1 MPFERNKT
9 AWSLFLILFLSACG
23 GGGGGS
29 SDDDSDN
36 DSDDDSY
43 HVTSVQ
49 TGQVI
54 DAPISNLRYR
64 TATRSGV
71 TDSSGRFTYLPG
83 ETVTFS
89 IGNIDFPSV
98 AGSSLLTPLDMVDST
113 DTTDEHVSNIIRFL
127 QSVDEDGNTSN
138 GISIPEAMHSAAVT
152 NIDFERSEAAFETD
166 TEVTSLM
173 SSYSHNSG
181 TLISSGTA
189 RSHFEGQLGTYSM
202 QYGPAVGAWTEDSGS
217 GNTNELSLY
226 LFLQTGLYFHV
237 QIDSDQPLLATNGL
251 EFGQYAAD
259 NTNSVVYQTRNLY
272 DENSTAGLTN
282 SLTYAQATS
291 TGTGNYITYVS
302 PSNDAL
308 VLTTDVYSSGV
319 STSSSNA
326 SFTRISSLSS
336 TIVGAWV
343 QHRFNKTGIT
353 RRTENDTYA
362 YVFLAN
368 NEYVKIDI
376 DDDSHH
382 NDLDGAEWGTYSW
395 DSANQLITL
404 TEFSGYNND
413 DDNSEIETYTIT
425 INSDTLKLTERDD
438 DDDDDEVSVF
448 IRQ

>member
-1 MPFERNKT
+1 MPLERNKT

-23 GGGGGS
+23 GGGS
-29 SDDDSDN
+29 SDDSSDN
-36 DSDDDSY
+36 DSDDSDSY
-43 HVTSVQ
+43 NVTSVQ

-54 DAPISNLRYR
+54 DAPISNLHYR

-71 TDSSGRFTYLPG
+71 TDSSGRFTYLTG

-127 QSVDEDGNTSN
+127 QSIDEDGNTSN
-138 GISIPEAMHSAAVT
+138 GITIPEAMHSAATT

-202 QYGPAVGAWTEDSGS
+202 QFGPAVGAWTEDSSS
-217 GNTNELSLY
+217 GNPNELSVY

-237 QIDSDQPLLATNGL
+237 QIDSDQPLLTTNGL

-282 SLTYAQATS
+282 SLTYAQANS

-302 PSNDAL
+302 PSSDTL
-308 VLTTDVYSSGV
+308 ILTTDVYSNGV
-319 STSSSNA
+319 STSSSAA
-326 SFTRISSLSS
+326 SFTRITSLSS

-353 RRTENDTYA
+353 SHTENDTYA

-368 NEYVKIDI
+368 NQYVKIDI
-376 DDDSHH
+376 DDDSYD
-382 NDLDGAEWGTYSW
+382 NDLDGVEWGAYSW
-395 DSANQLITL
+395 DSTNQLITL
-404 TEFSGYNND
+404 SEFSGYNTD
-413 DDNSEIETYTIT
+413 DDSDIETYTIT
-425 INSDTLKLTERDD
+425 IADDTLRLTEGDGDD
-438 DDDDDEVSVF
+438 DVSVF